1 MVPQGGIPLTHQF
14 VWFTSQIAVNGLMD
28 ASMEDGDTIVWIVR
42 ALYSMPALKAVFD
55 VTLLGELRTVREIIT

>member
-1 MVPQGGIPLTHQF
+1 
-14 VWFTSQIAVNGLMD
+14 MD

-55 VTLLGELRTVREIIT
+55 VALLGELRTVREIIT